1 MKNIKLLKMHIQ
13 NFKGCKDRE
22 ISFGD
27 KTVIGGVN
35 ASGKTTVF
43 DAFTW
48 LLFGK
53 DSLGKSSF
61 DIRPKDKAG
70 NMINNV
76 EISVEATICFGEDE
90 YVLKK
95 VQKQIWRKKRG
106 TNITE
111 FQGNVNE
118 FEINGYPKSEKEFKE
133 FVYAEIDENVFDLVT
148 NPNAFNALPWKKQ
161 REALMKFVGDFSNVE
176 IAQQFGERF
185 QKLIPE
191 LKIAST
197 DDILKKYTKAKNT
210 LNKDMVEIPARIDEI
225 SKQLVTADVGALEVE
240 KSAKEVA
247 LKKVEDEIT
256 GGADKLETINDLRK
270 QVMDKK
276 IALSEIQNTANEK
289 LEKERT
295 DHRVKFDEVQKVFFA
310 VQDQMKQLERERT
323 EYTNERD
330 RCEREKNR
338 LLEEWRKGK
347 KSEFAEYVAPAPYVA
362 PEPLKESDLICPTCG
377 QDLPEEVKQKRIANY
392 EAKCRHEKAAYE
404 AQCEAYKKKYEK
416 NKEDFQTKKDRELKR
431 ITEAG
436 QKAADAVRANQKL
449 IDERNNVL
457 ESLRSKFDAA
467 KAEYDSMKQAFDSIP
482 AVADVSEN
490 PAYVKTKEEIVAI
503 EKQIEE
509 LSKESSGKA
518 ELEAKK
524 AVLKDEIAEIEAK
537 IKAADNTK
545 VNARIAELEEE
556 QKAVGQKIAEQE
568 QMIDLTEDFIRV
580 KMDQISNAINDK
592 FQIVSFRLFED
603 QINGGLKETCEC
615 TVNGVPF
622 SSLNNGHRVIA
633 GLDIIRS
640 LSELYG
646 VSAPVFIDNSEAVNT
661 ENFPE
666 MDAQMIH
673 LVVTDDKELKVESE
687 DK

>member
-22 ISFGD
+22 ISFGE
-27 KTVIGGVN
+27 KTAIGGVN

-61 DIRPKDKAG
+61 DIRPRDKAG

-133 FVYAEIDENVFDLVT
+133 FVHAEIDENIFNLIT
-148 NPNAFNALPWKKQ
+148 NPNAFNALPWKEQ
-161 REALMKFVGDFSNVE
+161 REVLMKFVGNFSNVE

-185 QKLIPE
+185 QKLVPE

-197 DDILKKYTKAKNT
+197 DDIFKKYTKAKNT

-240 KSAKEVA
+240 KAAKEVS

-256 GGADKLETINDLRK
+256 GGADKLETINELRK

-276 IALSEIQNTANEK
+276 IALSEIQNTANEQ
-289 LEKERT
+289 LAKERM
-295 DHRVKFDEVQKVFFA
+295 DSRVKFDEVQKVFFA
-310 VQDQMKQLERERT
+310 VQDQMKQLERELT
-323 EYTNERD
+323 EYIYERD
-330 RCEREKNR
+330 RSEREKDR
-338 LLEEWRKGK
+338 LLEEWK
-347 KSEFAEYVAPAPYVA
+347 KVKKCEFAEYVAPAPYVE

-377 QDLPEEVKQKRIANY
+377 QDLPEEVKQKRIADY
-392 EAKCRHEKAAYE
+392 EAKCRRERDAYE
-404 AQCEAYKKKYEK
+404 AGCEALKKKYEK
-416 NKEDFQTKKDRELKR
+416 DKEDFQTKKDQDLKR

-449 IDERNNVL
+449 IDERTNVL
-457 ESLRSKFDAA
+457 ESLRSKFDAS
-467 KAEYDSMKQAFDSIP
+467 KAEYDSMKQAFDTIP

-524 AVLKDEIAEIEAK
+524 AVLKDEITEIEAK

-545 VNARIAELEEE
+545 VNGRIAELEEE

-622 SSLNNGHRVIA
+622 SSLNNGHRIIA

>member
-27 KTVIGGVN
+27 KTAIGGVN

-133 FVYAEIDENVFDLVT
+133 FVYAEIDENVFNLVT
-148 NPNAFNALPWKKQ
+148 NPNAFNALPWKEQ
-161 REALMKFVGDFSNVE
+161 REALMKFVGNFSNVE

-338 LLEEWRKGK
+338 LLEEWRSLKNR
-347 KSEFAEYVAPAPYVA
+347 EYVEYVEPAPYVA

-467 KAEYDSMKQAFDSIP
+467 KAEYDSMKEAFDAIP

-646 VSAPVFIDNSEAVNT
+646 VSAPVFIDNSEAVNA